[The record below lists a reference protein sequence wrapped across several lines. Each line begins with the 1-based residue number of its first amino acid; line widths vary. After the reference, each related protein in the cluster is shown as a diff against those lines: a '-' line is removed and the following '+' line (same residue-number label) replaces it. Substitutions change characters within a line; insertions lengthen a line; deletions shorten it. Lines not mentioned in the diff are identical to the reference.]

1 MNRVKDILREGGAVI
16 GVAAFPSDDVAFL
29 AGSGFDFLLF
39 DTQHAPVEI
48 KELGPCIRSMR
59 GVEGVPIVRVGE
71 NGADQICY
79 ALDQGAKGI
88 VVPMVNSAKEAEDMV
103 RWCKYPFD
111 GVRSS
116 AGMSGDWGDFA
127 SYREYM
133 DAVNEQLLVVPM
145 IETVEALDAIEEIL
159 AVKGIDVLL
168 IGPSDLSINL
178 DVALDYT
185 NSKYQDALDRIA
197 EASINAGVVPGL
209 YFVPPGLE
217 PKELIERGFRFFT
230 LPWRGWAREGISNGI
245 KNIV

>member
-1 MNRVKDILREGGAVI
+1 
-16 GVAAFPSDDVAFL
+16 
-29 AGSGFDFLLF
+29 
-39 DTQHAPVEI
+39 
-48 KELGPCIRSMR
+48 
-59 GVEGVPIVRVGE
+59 
-71 NGADQICY
+71 
-79 ALDQGAKGI
+79 
-88 VVPMVNSAKEAEDMV
+88 
-103 RWCKYPFD
+103 
-111 GVRSS
+111 
-116 AGMSGDWGDFA
+116 
-127 SYREYM
+127 M

-197 EASINAGVVPGL
+197 EASINAGVAPGL

-230 LPWRGWAREGISNGI
+230 LPWRGWAKEGIKAGLELT
-245 KNIV
+245 K